1 MNIQKEFD
9 RLSANALKALLERKE
24 YLEENIKINNYDF
37 EKDEDVER
45 FKKY

>member
-1 MNIQKEFD
+1 MNVQKEFD

-24 YLEENIKINNYDF
+24 YLEESIKINNYDF